1 MDMRT
6 FLLRASGVRKVKSGG
21 SGIAQK
27 EENNRKAYMQ
37 IHELFWTNHDDA
49 AASLESGDC
58 LRHRSHLKAA

>member
-21 SGIAQK
+21 SGIAQGEAQK

-49 AASLESGDC
+49 AASL
-58 LRHRSHLKAA
+58 RVR